1 MKPLS
6 IDQLDEI
13 IKIQKCLSAIA
24 DLMLTGKDLNLVSR
38 EDLALLLGY
47 FTDKLKA
54 VMEAEQ

>member
-1 MKPLS
+1 MNTLS

-13 IKIQKCLSAIA
+13 IKIQKCLSTIA
-24 DLMLTGKDLNLVSR
+24 DLMIPCKDLHIVSR

-54 VMEAEQ
+54 VMEAGQ